1 MFTHTMLVSFADPI
15 SNTDLDQFLA
25 DIEVSM
31 RDTGAVR
38 KFTSHHHVPVP
49 GEDAI
54 PAFIATAV
62 LSFTVETR
70 DDLATLFAAPGAI
83 DVIHKWQAAHPYKV
97 AWANYE
103 EHE

>member
-54 PAFIATAV
+54 
-62 LSFTVETR
+62 
-70 DDLATLFAAPGAI
+70 
-83 DVIHKWQAAHPYKV
+83 
-97 AWANYE
+97 
-103 EHE
+103 